1 MLTLSGLSKVYAGGA
16 AALANVS
23 LTVAGGEI
31 AAIVGGSGCGK
42 TTLLRHLSDRMTQA
56 GLRVAWVFQEDRL
69 IPWLDAWENVALAGA
84 GREDALSLL
93 TALGLGDAAIKR
105 PGELSGGMKR
115 RVAIARALAFQGDAL
130 ILDEPFKGLDHTAK
144 ENAAQLLI
152 RLGPP
157 LCLLVTHNREEA
169 ALLSDE
175 VWMVD
180 GPPLRLVR
188 RQ

>member
-1 MLTLSGLSKVYAGGA
+1 MRFEHLNAAYDGKWVLQDFSVDLPDAGRVCFFGP
-16 AALANVS
+16 
-23 LTVAGGEI
+23 
-31 AAIVGGSGCGK
+31 SGCGK